1 MTNDPSLR
9 NMLAVDDR
17 DEQSQPEISVGELKA
32 ADAEPIASDAL
43 LEVEGEHLG
52 KYVLVGELAKGGMAE
67 LFLALH
73 KGPEGFLKVVV
84 VKRVLPH
91 LTQNAE
97 FVQMFADEARL
108 AARLE
113 HANIV
118 RTWEFGASQGNYFT
132 VMEYLA
138 GEDLANVL
146 RRLAESQQVLSI
158 PAACTIALEI
168 GKALHFAHE
177 LTDTAG
183 RPLGLVH
190 RDVNP
195 SNVIITYSGD
205 VKLIDFGVAKTT
217 VNVSKTIAGSVKGK
231 LAYMAPEQIIARGFD
246 RRADIFSLGVV
257 LWETLAVTPLFGRDG
272 DAATMYAIMNDP
284 IALVS
289 TYRPDVPP
297 ALDAIVSKALSRT
310 PADRYETVSELMEEL
325 EEFLATQPGL
335 DSRYLPSTMETL
347 FGWTRA
353 DAKRAIQRGQALKR
367 NISLVMK
374 LRSDVHAGLAAQ
386 LQRAL
391 AADGAE
397 DARSF
402 EPPTGRP
409 RSFLIAIS
417 AVLLL
422 AIGGG
427 LLYVAT
433 RGSGGAQTQVQRQA
447 TAIIQLDSRPS
458 GAAVFLDG
466 EPTGYVTPATLKDV
480 LPGELTIRVEL
491 AGHTPAE
498 AKLTAVA
505 GKTTEQVITLEP
517 QQGRLVIAGL
527 SADATIVIDGTSYP
541 AGEAVPLNVGS
552 HDVAIVVGDMQLVR
566 QTIEIGSGDQNWQL
580 RGARLEKR

>member
-1 MTNDPSLR
+1 M
-9 NMLAVDDR
+9 
-17 DEQSQPEISVGELKA
+17 
-32 ADAEPIASDAL
+32 
-43 LEVEGEHLG
+43 GEHLG

-146 RRLAESQQVLSI
+146 RRLAESRQVLSI
-158 PAACTIALEI
+158 QAACTIALEVC
-168 GKALHFAHE
+168 KALHFAHE

-246 RRADIFSLGVV
+246 RRADVFSLGVV
-257 LWETLAVTPLFGRDG
+257 LWETLAIQPLFGRDG

-284 IALVS
+284 IPLVS
-289 TYRPDVPP
+289 KYRPDVPP

-310 PADRYETVSELMEEL
+310 PADRYETAAELMDAL

-335 DSRYLPSTMETL
+335 DSRYLPTTMETL

-353 DAKRAIQRGQALKR
+353 GAKRAIQRGQALKR

-391 AADGAE
+391 SAD
-397 DARSF
+397 DPPRSF
-402 EPPTGRP
+402 EPPAGRS
-409 RSFLIAIS
+409 RSILIAIS
-417 AVLLL
+417 AILLL

-427 LLYVAT
+427 LVYVAT
-433 RGSGGAQTQVQRQA
+433 RGSGTAQPQVQHQA

-458 GAAVFLDG
+458 GAAVFING
-466 EPTGYVTPATLKDV
+466 EPTGYVTPATLKDI
-480 LPGELTIRVEL
+480 LPGELTIRLAL
-491 AGHTPAE
+491 AGHTAVE
-498 AKLTAVA
+498 TKLTAVA
-505 GKTTEQVITLEP
+505 GKTTEQVIPLEP
-517 QQGRLVIAGL
+517 EQGRLVIAGL
-527 SADATIVIDGTSYP
+527 SADAAIVVDGTSYP
-541 AGEAVPLNVGS
+541 AGEAIPLNVGS
-552 HDVAIVVGDMQLVR
+552 HDVAIVVGDSELVR
-566 QTIEIGSGDQNWQL
+566 QTIAIGSGDQNWQL